1 MKTCPNCGA
10 QMQDDSLFCTACG
23 TRLEQQE
30 QNQQEQQQ
38 QQSYRQQP
46 PYQQPMGG
54 YAYTPPY
61 DHTAEFD
68 AKDISDN
75 KVLAM
80 LCYLTG
86 TIGIIIALLG
96 SNRSAYAAFHVR
108 QALKFTVL
116 NILLAIIGSVLLITF
131 IVPIACAICMVIL
144 WVVKIICFFYVC
156 GGKAKEPPIVRS
168 LGFLR

>member
-30 QNQQEQQQ
+30 QEQNQQEQQQ
-38 QQSYRQQP
+38 QQSYR
-46 PYQQPMGG
+46 QQPMGG

-108 QALKFTVL
+108 QALKITVL
-116 NILLAIIGSVLLITF
+116 NILLAIIGSGS
-131 IVPIACAICMVIL
+131 IAKVNSSVIIYKPEFKL
-144 WVVKIICFFYVC
+144 
-156 GGKAKEPPIVRS
+156 AN
-168 LGFLR
+168 